1 MTHCL
6 LDLHFHFTSRTVRST
21 CPTNWFPTQCFFCKV
36 INLTIFVGNSNLVEN
51 IFWCK
56 PQVPRPNY
64 GVTSLHCNNSITA
77 LNVGLLH
84 FELHKSVSI
93 SITINR
99 NSVRTHNVRLVG
111 PHNLSC
117 VHTIVCTIIGL
128 FNPWIGNS
136 FTIMVYQILKNNILS
151 LSINRHIKGRNITF
165 ICTCIGY
172 TAFNCITINQW
183 EHINTWR
190 RNNVAVGCILYCCST
205 SAVR

>member
-36 INLTIFVGNSNLVEN
+36 INLTIFVGNCNLVESV
-51 IFWCK
+51 FWCK

-64 GVTSLHCNNSITA
+64 GVTFLHCNNSITA

-93 SITINR
+93 SITMNR
-99 NSVRTHNVRLVG
+99 NCVRTYNVRLVG
-111 PHNLSC
+111 PHNLSS
-117 VHTIVCTIIGL
+117 VHTIVSTIMGL
-128 FNPWIGNS
+128 FNPWIANRVS
-136 FTIMVYQILKNNILS
+136 IVIYQILKNNVLHCS
-151 LSINRHIKGRNITF
+151 VYVRLKVCNITL
-165 ICTCIGY
+165 ICACIGC
-172 TAFNCITINQW
+172 TALNCVTINQW

>member
-6 LDLHFHFTSRTVRST
+6 LDLHFHFTSRSVRST
-21 CPTNWFPTQCFFCKV
+21 CPSDWFPTQCFFCKV
-36 INLTIFVGNSNLVEN
+36 INLIIFVGNCNLFESV
-51 IFWCK
+51 FWCK

-64 GVTSLHCNNSITA
+64 NVTFLHCNNSITA
-77 LNVGLLH
+77 LDVGLLH

-93 SITINR
+93 SITMNR
-99 NSVRTHNVRLVG
+99 NSVRTYNVRLVG

-117 VHTIVCTIIGL
+117 VHTIVSTIVGL

-136 FTIMVYQILKNNILS
+136 FSSVIYQIRKNNIVCYS
-151 LSINRHIKGRNITF
+151 VFGYIERSNITF
-165 ICTCIGY
+165 ICFWIGC
-172 TAFNCITINQW
+172 TVLNCVTINQW